1 MTTSPEKRK
10 EILKQAG
17 IYTLGTQLTQLIT
30 LFAAVLSRRFL
41 GPTQTG
47 IWSALQIL
55 VDYSKYATMGVLDA
69 AAREIPLCVG
79 RKDSLAAD
87 ALKNLTFTFIVISST
102 LIAVGLL
109 LAGLLLRGHLRPEI
123 FYGIC
128 FVAAVIFLQ
137 RINNLLVALLRCYK
151 KFEIEAVFMIASA
164 IVNAILVAFLT
175 YRFKIYGF
183 IWALI
188 LSFIFNIVFLL
199 FLYDYK
205 FRWALDSDRLKPLIQ
220 YGLPLMALG
229 IGMTVIRSIDKIM
242 IAKFLGFEDL
252 GFYSIAL
259 MACSYISNF
268 SISVA
273 IVLVP
278 HFQEKF
284 GYQKNPHH
292 LEPYLM
298 KSSKAFALTL
308 PIMIGLAW
316 VGAPLGVALV
326 LPKFA
331 NGIGAMK
338 ILSLSLFFIAQA
350 QPFHDFLITI
360 KKHTLIF
367 PILAGTVMAAVASD
381 WVVIQLGWGIKGVA
395 ASTVGVFFL
404 YFALVYFT
412 AARFFSFT
420 GRSFQPFMKRC
431 LVFLYLVVILGAGQY
446 VLFHHGRQPFRAF
459 FTGLLF
465 FTLAY
470 VPLLLILNRSF
481 GLGALL
487 AEKLQFKTKRLPGE
501 IS

>member
-1 MTTSPEKRK
+1 MTTSPGKRN

-17 IYTLGTQLTQLIT
+17 IYTVGTQLTQLIT
-30 LFAAVLSRRFL
+30 LFAAVFSRRFL

-69 AAREIPLCVG
+69 AAREIPMCVG
-79 RKDSLAAD
+79 RKNSVAAD
-87 ALKNLTFTFIVISST
+87 ELKNLTFTFIIISSSA
-102 LIAVGLL
+102 IAVAIL
-109 LAGLLLRGHLRPEI
+109 LAAFLLRGHLRPEI
-123 FYGIC
+123 FYGSC

-137 RINNLLVALLRCYK
+137 RINNLLIALLRCYK
-151 KFEIEAVFMIASA
+151 KFEVEAVFMIASA
-164 IVNAILVAFLT
+164 IVNAILVAVLT
-175 YRFKIYGF
+175 YKFKIYGF

-199 FLYDYK
+199 FRYDYK
-205 FRWALDSDRLKPLIQ
+205 FRWVLDSDRLKPLIQ

-242 IAKFLGFEDL
+242 IARFLGFEDL

-284 GYQKNPHH
+284 GYQQNPHH

-308 PIMIGLAW
+308 PVMIGLAW
-316 VGAPLGVALV
+316 VCAPLGVALV

-360 KKHTLIF
+360 KKHTLLF
-367 PILAGTVMAAVASD
+367 PLLAGTVMVAVASD
-381 WVVIQLGWGIKGVA
+381 WGAIQLGWGIKGVA

-404 YFALVYFT
+404 YFVLVYFT
-412 AARFFSFT
+412 AARFFSIS
-420 GRSFQPFMKRC
+420 GLSFQPLIKRC
-431 LVFLYLVVILGAGQY
+431 LVFLYLMAILGVEQC
-446 VLFHHGRQPFRAF
+446 LTLHHETQPFRTF

-470 VPLLLILNRSF
+470 VPLLLILNRNF
-481 GLGALL
+481 GLLTLVG
-487 AEKLQFKTKRLPGE
+487 EKLQFKAKRLSGE
-501 IS
+501 IL